1 MSVGVALGTKR
12 LRAVQIAVVLLLL
25 IVIYSV
31 VKRFVIDMPNL
42 AAGTLPARKPG
53 GGPDAIC
60 APLPQPVPESAASAS
75 AAATRGHTDLRERLA
90 RLIR

>member
-12 LRAVQIAVVLLLL
+12 LRAVQMAVVLLLL

-42 AAGTLPARKPG
+42 AAGGR
-53 GGPDAIC
+53 
-60 APLPQPVPESAASAS
+60 V
-75 AAATRGHTDLRERLA
+75 
-90 RLIR
+90 